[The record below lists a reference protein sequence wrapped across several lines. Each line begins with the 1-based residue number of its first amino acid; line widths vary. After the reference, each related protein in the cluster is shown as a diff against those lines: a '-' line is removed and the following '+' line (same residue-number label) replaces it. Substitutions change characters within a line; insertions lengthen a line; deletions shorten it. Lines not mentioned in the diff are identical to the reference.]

1 MKRNIFSLVV
11 IALLLLTTEETKAI
25 LIDRDQNL
33 IYDSAQNITWFDF
46 AFNPSAEDW
55 DFTDNWVNNLTYLDL
70 TDWRSP
76 TIEELQFLG
85 RNEFRSTG
93 TYSADPF
100 ESVGAGLE
108 FYLSSTLSGVD
119 QRLVYSPRQDR
130 TFGTSPPTS
139 VFGVAVR
146 NGNTVVSVPEPATA
160 VLIGAGIVGFALTRL
175 RRKRRPI

>member
-1 MKRNIFSLVV
+1 MKSKIVSLAAVA
-11 IALLLLTTEETKAI
+11 ILLMMTEKAQAI
-25 LIDRDQNL
+25 LIDLDRNL
-33 IYDSAQNITWFDF
+33 IYDSAQNITWYDF
-46 AFNPSAEDW
+46 AFNPGFDDW
-55 DFTDNWVNNLTYLDL
+55 AFTDNWVNNLTYLDF

-93 TYSADPF
+93 TYSTDPF

-146 NGNTVVSVPEPATA
+146 DGNTAVSVPEPATA
-160 VLIGAGIVGFALTRL
+160 VLLGAGIVGFALTKF
-175 RRKRRPI
+175 RRRGRPI